1 MKVLL
6 GIEALQGP
14 LTGIGRYTKH
24 LAAGLAASDAISDL
38 RYFAHGRVL
47 ERADANEHGQAR
59 SSARGLKGG
68 VSRMVGRI
76 RPLLAR
82 SSAAVAVY
90 ERVQPILARRNLERF
105 ASSHVLH
112 SPNFVLPEY
121 SGRSI
126 ATFHDLSTLLTP
138 QFHPPARV
146 DFLNRAME
154 RAARRADH
162 IITDTEFVRRQVLDH
177 FGLSADRCTAVPLGA
192 DVSFHPRSA
201 EQCGSV
207 LARYGLQF
215 KRFLLFVS
223 TIEPRKNL
231 RRVLHAHASCARRA
245 PGCLP
250 LVIVGD
256 PGWKSRREHEM
267 MRRMEAAGGVIY
279 LGYAPGADLPVLVA
293 AARALVFP
301 SLYEG
306 FGLPVLEAMQSGTA
320 VLTSSHSAMEEV
332 CGGAAVSVEPRSV
345 HAIADA
351 MRSLMEDDALVTG
364 LTAAGLEQAG
374 NFSWERCTAR
384 TVETYRERK

>member
-6 GIEALQGP
+6 GVEALQGP
-14 LTGIGRYTKH
+14 ITGIGRYTKH
-24 LAAGLAASDAISDL
+24 LAAELAASDAIADL

-47 ERADANEHGQAR
+47 ERADVNEQGPEHGA
-59 SSARGLKGG
+59 SRGLKGG
-68 VSRMVGRI
+68 VSRMVDRF
-76 RPLLAR
+76 RPFLAG
-82 SSAAVAVY
+82 SSAAVALY

-105 ASSHVLH
+105 AASHVLH
-112 SPNFVLPEY
+112 SPNFVLPEF

-138 QFHPPARV
+138 QFHPPSRAGFV
-146 DFLNRAME
+146 NRGME

-177 FGLSADRCTAVPLGA
+177 FGLPAHRCTAIPLGA
-192 DVSFHPRSA
+192 DASFRPRTADESTP
-201 EQCGSV
+201 V
-207 LARYGLQF
+207 LGRHQLQF
-215 KRFLLFVS
+215 KRYLLSVS

-231 RRVLHAHASCARRA
+231 RRVLHAHAACARHR

-256 PGWKSRREHEM
+256 PGWRSRREHELV
-267 MRRMEAAGGVIY
+267 RRMEATGGARY
-279 LGYAPGADLPVLVA
+279 LGYVPSTDLPALMA
-293 AARALVFP
+293 GARALVFP

-332 CGGAAVSVEPRSV
+332 CGAAAVTVEPRSMR
-345 HAIADA
+345 AIAEA
-351 MRSLMEDDALVTG
+351 LASLMEDDALVAR
-364 LTAAGLEQAG
+364 LVVAGLERARR
-374 NFSWERCTAR
+374 FSWKRCAAL
-384 TVETYRERK
+384 TVETYRGCA